1 MERRSKRLVP
11 SRAIHPG
18 EILKEELKERGI
30 KQKDFAKS
38 VGMQPSHLSE
48 ILKGERNLN
57 EDLAKKLEEQ
67 LQIPFSVWMN
77 LHNSYIYDCK
87 VLAERTDAEQEA
99 INFEDR
105 CKQVFNLS
113 LLYKKMGIALRPIL
127 ERIAMLKERFEFD
140 LSTSFVADLKITG
153 MYKHSEKV
161 QVDEK
166 NMNTWLLLNWLEI
179 SNATLPLGYEHGNA
193 LKAATYIA
201 QMANAG
207 EITVSRIKDC
217 LNYHGIAYIEVEK
230 LDKAPIDAF
239 STFRGETPV
248 ITVTYRYDDLDKL
261 VFDVLHELCHIHC
274 HISPESASFIAV
286 EGAEYSKDPRE
297 IEANRFAQQML
308 IPDKIWDSI
317 IKVGCRSLSPHA
329 IVRTIANEAQK
340 KGISQ
345 TIAVSRYKHET
356 NFYKTPAFKSPK
368 ISTNQ

>member
-1 MERRSKRLVP
+1 MATRSNKLVP

-18 EILKEELKERGI
+18 EILKEELIEREI

-38 VGMQPSHLSE
+38 MGMQPSHLSE
-48 ILKGERNLN
+48 LLKGERNLN

-87 VLAERTDAEQEA
+87 ILAERTDAEQEA
-99 INFEDR
+99 IKFEES
-105 CKQVFNLS
+105 CTQVFNLS
-113 LLYKKMGIALRPIL
+113 LLYKKMGIALLPIL
-127 ERIAMLKERFEFD
+127 ERIAILKEKFEFD

-179 SNATLPLGYEHGNA
+179 SNATLPSGYEYGNA
-193 LKAATYIA
+193 LKAATHIA

-207 EITVSRIKDC
+207 EITVSRIKDY
-217 LNYHGIAYIEVEK
+217 LNYYGIAYLEVEK
-230 LDKAPIDAF
+230 LEKAPIDAF
-239 STFRGETPV
+239 STFRGDTP
-248 ITVTYRYDDLDKL
+248 IISATYRYDDLDKL
-261 VFDVLHELCHIHC
+261 VFDVLHELCHIHR
-274 HISPESASFIAV
+274 HINPESASFIAI

-308 IPDKIWDSI
+308 IPDKVWDSI
-317 IKVGCRSLSPHA
+317 LKVGCRCLSPHT
-329 IVRTIANEAQK
+329 IVCTIAKEAQK

-345 TIAVSRYKHET
+345 TIAVSRYKHES
-356 NFYKTPAFKSPK
+356 NFYKTTAYKSPK
-368 ISTNQ
+368 ISANQ

>member
-1 MERRSKRLVP
+1 
-11 SRAIHPG
+11 
-18 EILKEELKERGI
+18 
-30 KQKDFAKS
+30 
-38 VGMQPSHLSE
+38 
-48 ILKGERNLN
+48 
-57 EDLAKKLEEQ
+57 
-67 LQIPFSVWMN
+67 
-77 LHNSYIYDCK
+77 
-87 VLAERTDAEQEA
+87 
-99 INFEDR
+99 
-105 CKQVFNLS
+105 
-113 LLYKKMGIALRPIL
+113 
-127 ERIAMLKERFEFD
+127 
-140 LSTSFVADLKITG
+140 
-153 MYKHSEKV
+153 
-161 QVDEK
+161 
-166 NMNTWLLLNWLEI
+166 MNTWLLLNWLEI

-217 LNYHGIAYIEVEK
+217 LNYHGIAYLEVDK

-317 IKVGCRSLSPHA
+317 IKVGCRSLSPHV
-329 IVRTIANEAQK
+329 IIRTIAKEAHK
-340 KGISQ
+340 NGISQ
-345 TIAVSRYKHET
+345 TIAVARYKHES
-356 NFYKTPAFKSPK
+356 NFYKTTAFKSPK
-368 ISTNQ
+368 ITSNQ